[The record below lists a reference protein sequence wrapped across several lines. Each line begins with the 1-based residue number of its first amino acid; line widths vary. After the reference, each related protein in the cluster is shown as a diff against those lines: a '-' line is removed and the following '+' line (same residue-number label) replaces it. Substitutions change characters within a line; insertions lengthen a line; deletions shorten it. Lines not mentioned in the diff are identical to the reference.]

1 MPPLFRRR
9 NSLRSCNAPALCH
22 VESFGSS
29 EPFACI
35 RVLADGRAGPDAKAP
50 SRTSSTE
57 AYVNIL
63 ERLIEHFVE
72 AKPLLAVGERIGRA
86 LAALGM
92 KHDDRHDRSP
102 GRGMHGSFAGNP

>member
-1 MPPLFRRR
+1 MPATVKSTVQRGFRCASSR
-9 NSLRSCNAPALCH
+9 L
-22 VESFGSS
+22 SFSSS

-72 AKPLLAVGERIGRA
+72 AKPL
-86 LAALGM
+86 AALGM

>member
-1 MPPLFRRR
+1 MPATVKSTVQRGFRCASSR
-9 NSLRSCNAPALCH
+9 L
-22 VESFGSS
+22 SFSSS